1 MAVGGGSCLVCSPTA
16 PQSGAASPRV
26 PEVCAALSPELCSL
40 IEYSTN
46 HVNAILIGSSLQLLF
61 PLNKSSQTHPE
72 TRHGWAGSG
81 AGAQQQQPSAQGRGE
96 GAWKDLRG
104 NRVSG
109 HSRSQFTAC
118 SNGLDMKD
126 FKGLV

>member
-1 MAVGGGSCLVCSPTA
+1 MRAVVCEMAIGGGSCLVCSPTA

-81 AGAQQQQPSAQGRGE
+81 AQCSGQRRGCLE
-96 GAWKDLRG
+96 RL
-104 NRVSG
+104 
-109 HSRSQFTAC
+109 
-118 SNGLDMKD
+118 
-126 FKGLV
+126 KGKPCFRA